1 MSDSRYYSSKQY
13 LRIRNKVQRQQKTIM
28 FLLSALVSLGLVL
41 LTNDQSFNP
50 TQNYVLF
57 ILFFAIGLWVTE
69 AIPPF
74 AVGILIIG
82 FLVFTMGQIGNM
94 DVQRY
99 VHTWSDGVI
108 WLFLGGFFLAEGM
121 KKSRLDNQLLSY
133 TIPRLGHK
141 VPTILLGFMVIT
153 AILSLFMSNTAT
165 TVMVLATLSP
175 VFLLPDT
182 TLQKPLLLG
191 VAGAASFGGMGTII
205 GSAPNAI
212 AVGAIESMGHK
223 ISFVEWMMYGIPV
236 AVFLTILFWW
246 ILVKKYQLQGKS
258 FDLSV
263 LIPEEISDEESHSEE
278 KAKKRIV
285 LLVFVSTLLL
295 WLTSEWT
302 GIPVAAVSGIPI
314 VFLTMLGIIDADD
327 VRTLPWDTLMLVAGG
342 LALGLAVQ
350 EQGLVDYYI
359 QKLSNFEIQ
368 PVTVFLMFG
377 MLSVLI
383 SNFMSNTAAVS
394 IILPVAVTFVATIS
408 GTNPIITPV
417 IVGLAASCAL
427 ALPVSTPPNAV
438 AYSYGKVEQKE
449 FLYGGLVMGLAGPL
463 IIIFWVL
470 FLQWIS

>member
-1 MSDSRYYSSKQY
+1 
-13 LRIRNKVQRQQKTIM
+13 
-28 FLLSALVSLGLVL
+28 
-41 LTNDQSFNP
+41 
-50 TQNYVLF
+50 
-57 ILFFAIGLWVTE
+57 
-69 AIPPF
+69 
-74 AVGILIIG
+74 
-82 FLVFTMGQIGNM
+82 M
-94 DVQRY
+94 DDVR
-99 VHTWSDGVI
+99 HTCCCI
-108 WLFLGGFFLAEGM
+108 
-121 KKSRLDNQLLSY
+121 
-133 TIPRLGHK
+133 
-141 VPTILLGFMVIT
+141 
-153 AILSLFMSNTAT
+153 
-165 TVMVLATLSP
+165 
-175 VFLLPDT
+175 
-182 TLQKPLLLG
+182 
-191 VAGAASFGGMGTII
+191 
-205 GSAPNAI
+205 
-212 AVGAIESMGHK
+212 
-223 ISFVEWMMYGIPV
+223 
-236 AVFLTILFWW
+236 LTILFWW

-263 LIPEEISDEESHSEE
+263 LIPEEKSDEESHSEE

-377 MLSVLI
+377 MLTVVI

-463 IIIFWVL
+463 IILFWVL
-470 FLQWIS
+470 LLQWLS